1 MQETKCYGSLEV
13 LKATLAS
20 GIFVEQEETTHK
32 WTLFDLEMNGRKLRG
47 QSLIFYVGLL
57 SI

>member
-20 GIFVEQEETTHK
+20 GIFVKQEETTHK
-32 WTLFDLEMNGRKLRG
+32 WAVFDLEMNGRKLSG
-47 QSLIFYVGLL
+47 QPLIFCVGVL

>member
-1 MQETKCYGSLEV
+1 MAALKF

-20 GIFVEQEETTHK
+20 GISVKQEETTHK

-47 QSLIFYVGLL
+47 QR
-57 SI
+57 